1 MARKPR
7 TSTAGVRFVLSDTN
21 MACNVSNHKLPN
33 TSHLVQIID
42 INFRRTSSPREV
54 QSQETSKESARG
66 RSEVKSES
74 TACLHPSLQT
84 NIALQLSCHIIFTPP
99 PPPPPY
105 TRSGRRRHSCIR
117 KSARIMSSSDDEPQ
131 DSNKDLTSPLVHGVS
146 GPDYVA
152 AMKVAL
158 ATDPALQAKVRP
170 ESTSLPA
177 HLYRPQS
184 NRSHKNRT
192 AS

>member
-1 MARKPR
+1 VSDGEK
-7 TSTAGVRFVLSDTN
+7 TAHEHSRGTVRPIWYEHGMKCKQSK
-21 MACNVSNHKLPN
+21 APH
-33 TSHLVQIID
+33 HLASRPD
-42 INFRRTSSPREV
+42 HINFSRTSSPAYSEAARDVRE
-54 QSQETSKESARG
+54 ESARG

-74 TACLHPSLQT
+74 TPCLRQSLQT
-84 NIALQLSCHIIFTPP
+84 NIALQLSCHIVFT
-99 PPPPPY
+99 PPPPY
-105 TRSGRRRHSCIR
+105 TRSRRRRHSCVGN
-117 KSARIMSSSDDEPQ
+117 SARIMSSSDNEPQ
-131 DSNKDLTSPLVHGVS
+131 DSSKDLTSPLFHGVS

-170 ESTSLPA
+170 ESTSLPT

-192 AS
+192 AG